1 MSGAVVQEQPAVRFG
16 SLPESEAVQ
25 AGDDGFSMQIVT
37 WNVGTAVPPDDVT
50 SLLGLNSVDG
60 RIDMYVI
67 GLQEVNSMINKR
79 LKDAIFTDQWS
90 ELFMDTLSPF
100 GYVLVSSERMQGQL
114 LLVFAKYYLLPN
126 LQDIQTDCTRT
137 GLGGYWGN
145 KGGVSARLS
154 LCGHMICFLN
164 CHLPAHMENSEQR
177 MDNFESILQLQQFNG
192 PVANGVLDHDVVF
205 WFGDLNFRIEQY
217 DIRFVKSAIEKN
229 KLGLLWEKDQLNIA
243 KVIEPAL
250 NGFQEGP
257 LNFRPT
263 YKYDVGTN
271 TFDTSSK
278 KRKPAWT
285 DRILWRVKI
294 SDCYDLSKNS
304 TVLARTKS
312 PDGKNSHIQVFQRV
326 YRSHMEYLISDHKP
340 VTAIFSLKF
349 SHKLQTPLIH
359 LQVEDEWNKPSDAV
373 VRYRMAASYAK
384 SSWDWLGLYRVGFKH
399 HKDYVTYVW
408 AKHDEADL
416 MKQCYQVMFSEESV
430 PKGTGEYIL
439 CYYSNNSN
447 TIVGVTEPFQIILP
461 SSSSNSSKS
470 DSSDSSSDGEEM
482 STLKLIRPKSRSPSP
497 GKIKKRRSRSRSKS
511 PVLPIAKSLQ
521 GLNLRVGSK
530 HKSKSRSPS
539 PRRGQVAKSRQ
550 LNVPGARST
559 AGNGQNSAS
568 NPRNTLSSSVPAA
581 FKNRATQGN
590 GQTIPDA
597 ATAITGRPSSQAQ
610 ELVVQPRDKQ
620 QSDSVQHPRL
630 SSKLS
635 KSPRRDGAA
644 GLKLDEASQL
654 SISKTHHSRSPSP
667 SVRVTAADTR
677 PQARGGQGR
686 ATSSERNTGMKS
698 TMAAGDGNESLRLEL
713 KPVQPLPT
721 KATSK

>member
-1 MSGAVVQEQPAVRFG
+1 MNAALVQDQPAVSFD
-16 SLPESEAVQ
+16 SLSVPDTDD
-25 AGDDGFSMQIVT
+25 AGDDGLS
-37 WNVGTAVPPDDVT
+37 
-50 SLLGLNSVDG
+50 
-60 RIDMYVI
+60 
-67 GLQEVNSMINKR
+67 LQEVNSMINKR

-100 GYVLVSSERMQGQL
+100 GYVLVTSERMQGQL

-192 PVANGVLDHDVVF
+192 PVASGVLDHDVVF
-205 WFGDLNFRIEQY
+205 WFGDLNFRIEHY
-217 DIRFVKSAIEKN
+217 DIRFVKNAIEKN
-229 KLGLLWEKDQLNIA
+229 KLGILWEKDQLNIA
-243 KVIEPAL
+243 KAIEPAL

-285 DRILWRVKI
+285 DRILWRVKM
-294 SDCYDLSKNS
+294 SDCYDLSANTTLLVRS
-304 TVLARTKS
+304 KS
-312 PDGKNSHIQVFQRV
+312 PDGKNSHIQVLQHV

-349 SHKLQTPLIH
+349 SHKMQIPLIQ
-359 LQVEDEWNKPSDAV
+359 LQVEDEWSKPSDAV
-373 VRYRMAASYAK
+373 VRYRMASSFAK

-408 AKHDEADL
+408 AKHDEADA
-416 MKQCYQVMFSEESV
+416 MKQCYQVMFNEESM
-430 PKGTGEYIL
+430 PKGSGEYIL
-439 CYYSNNSN
+439 CYYSNNFN

-461 SSSSNSSKS
+461 STSSNSSKS

-497 GKIKKRRSRSRSKS
+497 GKTKRRNSRSRSKS
-511 PVLPIAKSLQ
+511 PAVPITRSLQ
-521 GLNLRVGSK
+521 GLNLTVSSK

-539 PRRGQVAKSRQ
+539 PRGAQVSTSRQ
-550 LNVPGARST
+550 LKVPGGKIT
-559 AGNGQNSAS
+559 AGDGQNSAS
-568 NPRNTLSSSVPAA
+568 SLRDTPSPSAPATLKNPASRG
-581 FKNRATQGN
+581 KD
-590 GQTIPDA
+590 QTIPDA
-597 ATAITGRPSSQAQ
+597 GAAIIGRPSSQAQ
-610 ELVVQPRDKQ
+610 ELMVQAHGIQ
-620 QSDSVQHPRL
+620 QSDSAQPPH
-630 SSKLS
+630 SSPKPFQ
-635 KSPRRDGAA
+635 SPRQDGAVT
-644 GLKLDEASQL
+644 LKFSEANQL
-654 SISKTHHSRSPSP
+654 STGKTHQSVQVPVSESIPSIW
-667 SVRVTAADTR
+667 
-677 PQARGGQGR
+677 Q
-686 ATSSERNTGMKS
+686 
-698 TMAAGDGNESLRLEL
+698 
-713 KPVQPLPT
+713 
-721 KATSK
+721 

>member
-1 MSGAVVQEQPAVRFG
+1 MNSASPVMSGAV
-16 SLPESEAVQ
+16 LPEPLEVGYSSSPVSDALHV
-25 AGDDGFSMQIVT
+25 GDDGFSMQIIT

-50 SLLGLNSVDG
+50 SLLGLNSTNG

-100 GYVLVSSERMQGQL
+100 GYVLVTSERMQGQL
-114 LLVFAKYYLLPN
+114 LLVFVKYYLLPS
-126 LQDIQTDCTRT
+126 LQDIQTNCTRT

-164 CHLPAHMENSEQR
+164 CHLPAHMENAEQR
-177 MDNFESILQLQQFNG
+177 MDDFESILQLQQFNG
-192 PVANGVLDHDVVF
+192 PLASGVLDHDVVF

-217 DIRFVKSAIEKN
+217 DIRFVKNAIEKN
-229 KLGLLWEKDQLNIA
+229 KLDVLWEKDQLNIA

-257 LNFRPT
+257 LSFRPT

-285 DRILWRVKI
+285 DRILWRVKM
-294 SDCYDLSKNS
+294 SDCYDLLQNS
-304 TVLARTKS
+304 TLLSRGKS
-312 PDGKNSHIQVFQRV
+312 PVGNSNHIEVLQHA
-326 YRSHMEYLISDHKP
+326 YHSHMEYFISDHKP
-340 VTAIFSLKF
+340 VSAIFCLKF
-349 SHKLQTPLIH
+349 SQKLQTPLIQ

-373 VRYRMAASYAK
+373 VRYRMANSFAK

-399 HKDYVTYVW
+399 HKDYITYVW
-408 AKHDEADL
+408 AKHEDADSD
-416 MKQCYQVMFSEESV
+416 KQCYQVMFSEDSM

-461 SSSSNSSKS
+461 SSSSDSSKS
-470 DSSDSSSDGEEM
+470 DSDSSSDTEEM

-497 GKIKKRRSRSRSKS
+497 GKMKKRRSRSRSKS
-511 PVLPIAKSLQ
+511 PVIPIAKSLQ

-539 PRRGQVAKSRQ
+539 PRGGPSPKARPLKE
-550 LNVPGARST
+550 PGARAAVGDSLSPDGDLHEVSSPS
-559 AGNGQNSAS
+559 AGPRHSA
-568 NPRNTLSSSVPAA
+568 A
-581 FKNRATQGN
+581 QGN
-590 GQTIPDA
+590 GQGSVA
-597 ATAITGRPSSQAQ
+597 NVASATCTVRPGSQA
-610 ELVVQPRDKQ
+610 LQPHDG
-620 QSDSVQHPRL
+620 SGVQHPRL
-630 SSKLS
+630 SPKLS
-635 KSPRRDGAA
+635 RSPLRDGPAVPNPGEA
-644 GLKLDEASQL
+644 GPFPS
-654 SISKTHHSRSPSP
+654 SKNHPSRSPSP
-667 SVRVTAADTR
+667 KVWVTSAHAGTPAREGQNTAMTTERTMGTKTTR
-677 PQARGGQGR
+677 
-686 ATSSERNTGMKS
+686 
-698 TMAAGDGNESLRLEL
+698 GDGESTTSLELEL
-713 KPVQPLPT
+713 KPVPHPSPKT
-721 KATSK
+721 TRK

>member
-1 MSGAVVQEQPAVRFG
+1 MSGGVVEEQPGLSV
-16 SLPESEAVQ
+16 SSPSVPEAVH
-25 AGDDGFSMQIVT
+25 AGEDGFSLQIIT
-37 WNVGTAVPPDDVT
+37 WNVATAVPPDDVS
-50 SLLGLNSVDG
+50 SLLGLNSIDG

-100 GYVLVSSERMQGQL
+100 GYVLVTSERMQGQL
-114 LLVFAKYYLLPN
+114 LLVLAKYYLLPS

-145 KGGVSARLS
+145 KGAVSARLS

-177 MDNFESILQLQQFNG
+177 MDDFESILQLQQFNG
-192 PVANGVLDHDVVF
+192 PVATGVLDHDVVF

-217 DIRFVKSAIEKN
+217 DIRFIKNAIEKN
-229 KLGLLWEKDQLNIA
+229 KLGVLWEKDQLNIA
-243 KVIEPAL
+243 KVNEPAL

-285 DRILWRVKI
+285 DRILWRVKM
-294 SDCYDLSKNS
+294 SDCYDLVQNS
-304 TVLARTKS
+304 TLSARNNSPASKS
-312 PDGKNSHIQVFQRV
+312 SHIEVFQHV

-340 VTAIFSLKF
+340 VTAVFCLKF
-349 SHKLQTPLIH
+349 SQKQQTPLIQ

-373 VRYRMAASYAK
+373 VRYRMADSFAK

-399 HKDYVTYVW
+399 HKDYITYVW
-408 AKHDEADL
+408 AKHDEADSD
-416 MKQCYQVMFSEESV
+416 KQCYQVMFSEDSV

-439 CYYSNNSN
+439 CYYSNYFN

-461 SSSSNSSKS
+461 SSSSSSSKS

-497 GKIKKRRSRSRSKS
+497 GKMKRRRSRSRSKS
-511 PVLPIAKSLQ
+511 PVIPIAKSLQ

-530 HKSKSRSPS
+530 NKSKSRSPS
-539 PRRGQVAKSRQ
+539 PRGGQVSKARHLKEPGDRATVGSG
-550 LNVPGARST
+550 LNPEGAVSDVP
-559 AGNGQNSAS
+559 SAS
-568 NPRNTLSSSVPAA
+568 APAA
-581 FKNRATQGN
+581 SKHSAAHGK
-590 GQTIPDA
+590 GQTVTDTA
-597 ATAITGRPSSQAQ
+597 ATCTGRHGSQ
-610 ELVVQPRDKQ
+610 VPQPHY
-620 QSDSVQHPRL
+620 SDSAQHPRP
-630 SSKLS
+630 SPKLS
-635 KSPRRDGAA
+635 QSPSRDGAV
-644 GLKLDEASQL
+644 GVKLDEASQF
-654 SISKTHHSRSPSP
+654 SSSKNHPSRSLSP
-667 SVRVTAADTR
+667 NVWVTNTHARPEAGEGHNAAKT
-677 PQARGGQGR
+677 
-686 ATSSERNTGMKS
+686 SERSIGKKTTVASGEGS
-698 TMAAGDGNESLRLEL
+698 TSLELEL
-713 KPVQPLPT
+713 KPVQHPSTL
-721 KATSK
+721 K

>member
-1 MSGAVVQEQPAVRFG
+1 MPESSDRMSAALIPEQPAVSFG
-16 SLPESEAVQ
+16 SLSVPETEDA
-25 AGDDGFSMQIVT
+25 ADDGFSMQIVT
-37 WNVGTAVPPDDVT
+37 WNVGTAVPPDDVS
-50 SLLGLNSVDG
+50 SLLGLNSVDA

-100 GYVLVSSERMQGQL
+100 GYVLVTSERMQGQL

-145 KGGVSARLS
+145 KGAVSARLS

-177 MDNFESILQLQQFNG
+177 MDNFASILQLQQFNG
-192 PVANGVLDHDVVF
+192 PAANGVLDHDIVF

-229 KLGLLWEKDQLNIA
+229 KLGILWEKDQLNIA
-243 KVIEPAL
+243 KAVEPAL

-285 DRILWRVKI
+285 DRILWRVKM
-294 SDCYDLSKNS
+294 SDCYDLSPNLRRSKF
-304 TVLARTKS
+304 
-312 PDGKNSHIQVFQRV
+312 PDGKSSHIQVLQHV

-349 SHKLQTPLIH
+349 SHKMQTPLVQ
-359 LQVEDEWNKPSDAV
+359 LQVEDEWSKPSDAV
-373 VRYRMAASYAK
+373 VRYRMASSFAK

-399 HKDYVTYVW
+399 HKDYVTYIW
-408 AKHDEADL
+408 AKHDETDAT
-416 MKQCYQVMFSEESV
+416 KQCYQVMFSEESV

-439 CYYSNNSN
+439 CYYSNNFN

-461 SSSSNSSKS
+461 SSSSDTSKS

-497 GKIKKRRSRSRSKS
+497 GKMKKRSSRSRSRSKS
-511 PVLPIAKSLQ
+511 PVAPITRSLQ

-539 PRRGQVAKSRQ
+539 PRGAQVCTSGQSKLPRGKPTS
-550 LNVPGARST
+550 
-559 AGNGQNSAS
+559 GNSQNSAS
-568 NPRNTLSSSVPAA
+568 NPRDRLPPSAPATFKDTASREKNQAVPGTGAA
-581 FKNRATQGN
+581 LM
-590 GQTIPDA
+590 
-597 ATAITGRPSSQAQ
+597 GRPSSLAQ
-610 ELVVQPRDKQ
+610 EVPVQKRD
-620 QSDSVQHPRL
+620 SAQHPHL
-630 SSKLS
+630 SPTLS
-635 KSPRRDGAA
+635 QSRGEDGAIS
-644 GLKLDEASQL
+644 LKLNKANQL
-654 SISKTHHSRSPSP
+654 SIGKSSQSVQVPVSESRPP
-667 SVRVTAADTR
+667 IW
-677 PQARGGQGR
+677 Q
-686 ATSSERNTGMKS
+686 
-698 TMAAGDGNESLRLEL
+698 
-713 KPVQPLPT
+713 
-721 KATSK
+721 